1 MSDEPTTPPTPATGT
16 GGQPATG
23 IQASGSATQPT
34 KPSIEE
40 LQARIS
46 ELERHSHNKTEEAA
60 RHGKNLSEAQKR
72 LAEYEEKERL
82 AQEANLSEI
91 EKSKKVLEAEK
102 AARAQIEQQVEQ
114 LKQELI
120 SKMVQLTA
128 KEKGIIDTELAAL
141 AIQGKLELGE
151 DGMPTN
157 VDKALDDLIKNKPY
171 LAPKSAEP
179 TQEQP
184 SNPAQTAS
192 NGQAPRTPA
201 MNPGRSSISAPNQL
215 QPNQR
220 VTMSQAYQMNK
231 TRR

>member
-1 MSDEPTTPPTPATGT
+1 MSEQETPPVPATGT
-16 GGQPATG
+16 SGTNPATG
-23 IQASGSATQPT
+23 NTSQGATPT

-40 LQARIS
+40 LQVRIA
-46 ELERHSHNKTEEAA
+46 ELERHANNKTEEAA
-60 RHGKNLSEAQKR
+60 RHGKNLSETQKK

-102 AARAQIEQQVEQ
+102 AARLVAEQQIQQ

-141 AIQGKLELGE
+141 AIQGKLELGD

-171 LAPKSAEP
+171 LAPKPAEP
-179 TQEQP
+179 TET
-184 SNPAQTAS
+184 PAQTA
-192 NGQAPRTPA
+192 GQQSPPRTPA
-201 MNPGRSSISAPNQL
+201 MNPGRSSIS
-215 QPNQR
+215 QPNQTVPGQIVR
-220 VTMSQAYQMNK
+220 LNDVFKRQ
-231 TRR
+231 